1 MTARIAQ
8 RETIRQYVMPN
19 VLQNHNNDNKTHKH
33 LNLIKLISLTTNLKK
48 YKRLKSMLKDN
59 KVISKIY
66 TKKPDTTQDLFSLF
80 QQQQQQKLEGKR
92 YDVRG
97 IYRFLKI

>member
-8 RETIRQYVMPN
+8 RETIRQYMMPN

-33 LNLIKLISLTTNLKK
+33 LNLIKLIPLTTNLKK
-48 YKRLKSMLKDN
+48 YKRLKNMLKDN

-66 TKKPDTTQDLFSLF
+66 TKKPDTTQDL
-80 QQQQQQKLEGKR
+80 
-92 YDVRG
+92 VC
-97 IYRFLKI
+97 FLYSNNNKKKNWKEKDMM